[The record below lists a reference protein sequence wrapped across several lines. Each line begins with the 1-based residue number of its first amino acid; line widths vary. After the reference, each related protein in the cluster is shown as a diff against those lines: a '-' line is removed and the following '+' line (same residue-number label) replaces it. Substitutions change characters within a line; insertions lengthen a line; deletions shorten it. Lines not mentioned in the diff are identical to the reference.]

1 MEERLRRWLFKHLG
15 GHVTIKWFGWH
26 LTIYGFNAML
36 CAVNFRTRRWGWVC
50 FRPSLRFLG
59 WKRVWYLYVS
69 PNGTPSVATYA
80 IGPGIGRREK
90 RNAKIR
96 RIVLGHNYR
105 VDDYDYGELLNI
117 ETMVDGWPGLA
128 EI

>member
-1 MEERLRRWLFKHLG
+1 MRERIWNWLHKHLG
-15 GHVTIKWFGWH
+15 GHITIRWFGWN
-26 LTIYGFNAML
+26 LTIYGFNATHV
-36 CAVNFRTRRWGWVC
+36 AANFRTRRWGWVC
-50 FRPSLRFLG
+50 FHPPIIFLNRHWP
-59 WKRVWYLYVS
+59 WKFYVS
-69 PNGTPSVATYA
+69 PNGTPGCATFA
-80 IGPGIGRREK
+80 IGPGLGRREK

-96 RIVLGHNYR
+96 RIILGHNYR